1 MNNISF
7 PNIGLSMNINPVAFH
22 IGSHPVYWYAIIIL
36 SGFLIALCFVSAT
49 CEKRGVRTDNI
60 WDIALY
66 GLITGIIGAR
76 IYYILFSL
84 DEFHSFADML
94 QIWNGGLAIYGGII
108 AAVIMAFIYCRIKKL
123 NATKVFDVCAPGL
136 LIGQAIGRFGN
147 FTNAE
152 VFGCETSS
160 LLGMS
165 INGAPPVHPLFLY
178 ESIWNLIGLVIMLI
192 FRDRKK
198 ADGQV
203 FCFYLMWYSLGR
215 FFLEGMRDPAYV
227 LFVIPGKFG
236 ISQLVAIILFVL
248 AFAGAVAL
256 HIRKKRLRY
265 MKIRIN
271 RD

>member
-36 SGFLIALCFVSAT
+36 SGFLIATFFVCAT
-49 CEKRGVRTDNI
+49 CERRGARKDNI

-66 GLITGIIGAR
+66 GLVAGIIGAR
-76 IYYILFSL
+76 IYYILFSPG
-84 DEFHSFADML
+84 EFHSIADML

-108 AAVIMAFIYCRIKKL
+108 AAIITAFIYCRVKKINTL
-123 NATKVFDVCAPGL
+123 KVFDVCAPGL

-152 VFGCETSS
+152 VFGGETSS

-165 INGAPPVHPLFLY
+165 INGAPPVHPMFLY
-178 ESIWNLIGLVIMLI
+178 ESVWNLIGLAIILLL
-192 FRDRKK
+192 RDRKK
-198 ADGQV
+198 ADGHV
-203 FCFYLMWYSLGR
+203 FCFYLMWYSFGR

-236 ISQLVAIILFVL
+236 ISQLIAIILFVL
-248 AFAGAVAL
+248 AAAGAVVL

-265 MKIRIN
+265 MKIKIK
-271 RD
+271 